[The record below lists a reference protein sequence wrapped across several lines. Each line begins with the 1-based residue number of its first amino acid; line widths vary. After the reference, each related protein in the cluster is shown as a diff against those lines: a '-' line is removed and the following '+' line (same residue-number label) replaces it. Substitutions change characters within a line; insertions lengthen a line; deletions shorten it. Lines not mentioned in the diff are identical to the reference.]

1 MTSFARN
8 IYLADNKA
16 TSELGKDIGR
26 RLSLGDVI
34 LLNGSVGAGKTH
46 LARSLIQSILTQPE
60 DIPSPTFTLV
70 QTYETQHGELWHV
83 DLYRI
88 TSDLEINELGLLE
101 AFETAIC
108 IVEWPNRLGAK
119 IPKKALTID
128 LTTKGDA
135 RNARLTWTES
145 YWRPIILEVTQNG

>member
-1 MTSFARN
+1 MTSFAQN

-88 TSDLEINELGLLE
+88 TSDLEIDELGLLE

-119 IPKKALTID
+119 IPKQALTID

-145 YWRPIILEVTQNG
+145 YWRPIILEATQNG